1 MEILWMRMDEKGQ
14 KNITKVDPPQFYKG
28 EWMKKGRN
36 HDSLHHDTRFS

>member
-28 EWMKKGRN
+28 SG
-36 HDSLHHDTRFS
+36 